1 MTEHPL
7 TDEIIEEIAEDVF
20 YYEYS
25 IPIFRQDMR
34 TAYDK
39 GRDDQLEQVMKWL
52 DENLSNYT
60 DDDYLGDCEPLHKL
74 EDDLKK
80 AMRPLICE
88 ECGKQDET
96 VRNDNCPYVEEVCGI
111 IQPVVIC
118 PDCYYQRC
126 MDI

>member
-80 AMRPLICE
+80 VMRSLICE
-88 ECGKQDET
+88 DCGKQDET
-96 VRNDNCPYVEEVCGI
+96 VENVNCPYMEEVCDEI
-111 IQPVVIC
+111 HPVVIC
-118 PDCYYQRC
+118 PDCYHQRC
-126 MDI
+126 MDV